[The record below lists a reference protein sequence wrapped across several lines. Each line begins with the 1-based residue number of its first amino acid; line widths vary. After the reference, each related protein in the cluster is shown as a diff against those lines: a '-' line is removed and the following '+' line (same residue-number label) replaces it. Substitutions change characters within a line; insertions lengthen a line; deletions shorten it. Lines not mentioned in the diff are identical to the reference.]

1 MEIKRTRNSK
11 QRTVIL
17 EELCK
22 LTSHPTAIQLYDIVR
37 KRMPKISLGTVY
49 RNLELMVQ
57 NGQVMKLEMGGG
69 ESRYDGNS
77 KGHHHVKC
85 QKCGKVNDVHDIP
98 WVKIGEQIQ
107 VESGYKINGYKM
119 QFLGICPD
127 CQKETDQVEH

>member
-11 QRTVIL
+11 QRTVIM

-37 KRMPKISLGTVY
+37 KRLPKISLGTVY

-57 NGQVMKLEMGGG
+57 NGQVMKLEIGGG

-77 KGHHHVKC
+77 HGHHHVKC

-119 QFLGICPD
+119 QFFGICPD
-127 CQKETDQVEH
+127 CQREPGQVEH